1 MARRGGHGCIRGVG
15 LRCRESAAS
24 TTLRTRTRKRR
35 RGMKRSVPTLLGAFA
50 LIVVA
55 TLAVLVYNIRL
66 ADKLAQGLTPSGTVG
81 GQVLT
86 GVDAPTELL
95 APRPADTAAVAAA
108 RQGAGVAAVPVAPAS
123 CVGRRIRARH
133 R

>member
-1 MARRGGHGCIRGVG
+1 
-15 LRCRESAAS
+15 
-24 TTLRTRTRKRR
+24 
-35 RGMKRSVPTLLGAFA
+35 MKRSVPTLLGAFA

-86 GVDAPTELL
+86 GVDAPTEVL
-95 APRPADTAAVAAA
+95 APRPADTATGGARPVVMLPANAGRGQAAHS
-108 RQGAGVAAVPVAPAS
+108 RGNGGRLGQAGS
-123 CVGRRIRARH
+123 GRRGGPGRAGELRRQAH
-133 R
+133 SRTPSGTR